1 MSWLFFFSGLIF
13 GANNG
18 HLRVVE
24 ELLQLGADI
33 EDKSNNGKTALHWA
47 CHWGHYPVVKFLV
60 EKGANI
66 STQDVTGMTPLMSA
80 TLNKHVV
87 VVKYLLLKGANAS
100 VVNHYQTT
108 ALMIAKNANHEKLI
122 GILEDHLS
130 QTKGNGECS
139 ASSIAKGECQN
150 RKDQHFISIKPFITS
165 ADDESPFLVLY
176 KLVMKEMVVF
186 LNILIGESLNFF
198 TYFTE
203 TYNFIKSMVFPSSPA
218 FNQPSSL
225 SNAEL

>member
-1 MSWLFFFSGLIF
+1 M
-13 GANNG
+13 
-18 HLRVVE
+18 E
-24 ELLQLGADI
+24 ELLRLGADI

-80 TLNKHVV
+80 TLHKHIV

-122 GILEDHLS
+122 GILENHLS
-130 QTKGNGECS
+130 QTNGNGECS
-139 ASSIAKGECQN
+139 TKGECQN
-150 RKDQHFISIKPFITS
+150 RKEQHFISIEPFITL

-176 KLVMKEMVVF
+176 KLVMKELVVF

-203 TYNFIKSMVFPSSPA
+203 TYNIIKSLVFPSSPA
-218 FNQPSSL
+218 LNQPSSP
-225 SNAEL
+225 SNTEL